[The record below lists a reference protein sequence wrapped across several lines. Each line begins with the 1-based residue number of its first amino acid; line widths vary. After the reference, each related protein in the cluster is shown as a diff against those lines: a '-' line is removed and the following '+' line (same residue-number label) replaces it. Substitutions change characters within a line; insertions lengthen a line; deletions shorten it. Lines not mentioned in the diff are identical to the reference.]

1 MLAPLFGY
9 SESRPSS
16 PGDMGTGDF
25 DNTPAPSAR
34 PSLSVLRNSQ
44 GVETLSPDAPSIGR
58 TASYRHHLLKTSTS
72 GPLIVDTDI
81 SAPPILSRQ
90 FPSQALDDGP
100 GGPRD
105 QHENKPTSV
114 KEDKT
119 PPKSPT
125 PASSLKNRGV
135 SPDIPASERVC
146 LDPALHVN
154 ETHAHAHHPG
164 LLKGADFCDVGAP
177 TKETFMINFSS
188 SKSDSSDGIGMSGS
202 MGHSRMVKVRP
213 AFNHHPMNDIVNQS
227 AGHEAPYRQM
237 QSKVKPFN
245 PVPQL
250 EDAVRGKATSLDGDR
265 NLILAEFSKKGVD
278 LPLNVPTAKVR
289 PFSEVA
295 ENTTMARTPMF
306 FDAQEKARPFK
317 EEISEPQDPRQTRA
331 PMTTQDDEVPAEQW
345 LDRPQPRR
353 HTICADDVCPVGKK
367 LDEHKVEACDLTA
380 AEADNEAH
388 ALSQCEEYPDRNGI
402 EVHDMEVD
410 VKASVGN
417 KTENHGMSRCEKC
430 AAEIGAREHSM
441 GSCTA
446 YPDSAYRG
454 MSSASRHTADQ
465 VHFLLSD
472 QAPSVN
478 SGGREAFD
486 KRSRSTSV
494 ESGYVSKN
502 AMQWI
507 RDILKYPESYS
518 SKLTNLPR
526 KSKASQPSASGERR
540 ISEPTR
546 LPENAS
552 LKSSELE
559 PKVDGTG
566 FKKAVGDL
574 QRLLDEA
581 MAIACQVVDQPIE
594 NTCCDTAAP
603 EPTEVRELEDRQI
616 PAFQKRHTIAGGMM
630 PDIRSQIATP
640 PPVHSPIF
648 AIPHRSSSKR
658 NNCPFP
664 EVSHGYCTYCH
675 THRPCSDD
683 IEVVDFERGFVEHGH
698 KPLDSLVATQTPV
711 TDFHLTG
718 DDVLPER
725 DVAGRPLVHEHGISL
740 KHRSHVSLKGIHG
753 FNLARSH
760 KRQPIARD

>member
-1 MLAPLFGY
+1 MLAPLFGF
-9 SESRPSS
+9 SESRPAS
-16 PGDMGTGDF
+16 PGDMGAGDF

-34 PSLSVLRNSQ
+34 PSISVLRSSE
-44 GVETLSPDAPSIGR
+44 GVDNLSTDAPTFGR

-100 GGPRD
+100 EGPRD

-119 PPKSPT
+119 PPKSST

-177 TKETFMINFSS
+177 TKETFMTNLSS
-188 SKSDSSDGIGMSGS
+188 SKSDSSDGISMSGS

-213 AFNHHPMNDIVNQS
+213 AFNYHPMNDIVNQS

-250 EDAVRGKATSLDGDR
+250 EDAVRGKTTSLDGDR
-265 NLILAEFSKKGVD
+265 NLILAEFSRKGVD
-278 LPLNVPTAKVR
+278 FPLNVPTAKVR

-295 ENTTMARTPMF
+295 ENTTKARTPMF
-306 FDAQEKARPFK
+306 FDAQEKVRPFK
-317 EEISEPQDPRQTRA
+317 EEIPEPQGLSQTRA
-331 PMTTQDDEVPAEQW
+331 PMTTQDDEVLAEQW
-345 LDRPQPRR
+345 LDRPSSRR
-353 HTICADDVCPVGKK
+353 HTICADDVYPVGKE
-367 LDEHKVEACDLTA
+367 LDEHEVEACDLNA
-380 AEADNEAH
+380 AEADKEAH
-388 ALSQCEEYPDRNGI
+388 ALSQCEEYPDKNGI
-402 EVHDMEVD
+402 EVHGMDVD
-410 VKASVGN
+410 VKAPVGN
-417 KTENHGMSRCEKC
+417 KAENHGISRCEKC

-446 YPDSAYRG
+446 YPD
-454 MSSASRHTADQ
+454 Q
-465 VHFLLSD
+465 VRFVLSD

-478 SGGREAFD
+478 SGVREAFA
-486 KRSRSTSV
+486 KRSRSTSL
-494 ESGYVSKN
+494 ESGYVSNN

-507 RDILKYPESYS
+507 RDILKYSETYS

-526 KSKASQPSASGERR
+526 KSRASQPSASGERR
-540 ISEPTR
+540 TSEPAR
-546 LPENAS
+546 LPGNAS

-559 PKVDGTG
+559 PRVDGTG

-603 EPTEVRELEDRQI
+603 EPAEVRELEHQQF
-616 PAFQKRHTIAGGMM
+616 PAFQKRHTVADGMV
-630 PDIRSQIATP
+630 PVIRSQIATP

-648 AIPHRSSSKR
+648 TIPHRSSSKR

-664 EVSHGYCTYCH
+664 DVSHGYCTYCH

-698 KPLDSLVATQTPV
+698 KPLDSLVAIQTPV

>member
-9 SESRPSS
+9 SESRPAS

-25 DNTPAPSAR
+25 DNTPAASAR
-34 PSLSVLRNSQ
+34 PSISVLRNSE
-44 GVETLSPDAPSIGR
+44 GVDSLSPDAPSIGR
-58 TASYRHHLLKTSTS
+58 TASYRHHLLKTSTN
-72 GPLIVDTDI
+72 GPLVVDTDI
-81 SAPPILSRQ
+81 SAPPILSRK

-100 GGPRD
+100 EVSRD

-119 PPKSPT
+119 SPKSST
-125 PASSLKNRGV
+125 PASSLKNRGM

-164 LLKGADFCDVGAP
+164 LLNGADFCDVGAP
-177 TKETFMINFSS
+177 TKETFMTNFSS

-213 AFNHHPMNDIVNQS
+213 AFNYHPMNDIVNQS
-227 AGHEAPYRQM
+227 AGHEASYRQM

-250 EDAVRGKATSLDGDR
+250 EDGIRGKATLLDGDR
-265 NLILAEFSKKGVD
+265 NLILAEFSKKGVNF
-278 LPLNVPTAKVR
+278 PLNVPTAKVR

-306 FDAQEKARPFK
+306 FDAQEKVRPFK
-317 EEISEPQDPRQTRA
+317 EEISEPQDLNPIKT
-331 PMTTQDDEVPAEQW
+331 PKTTQDEPAEQW
-345 LDRPQPRR
+345 LNRPPSRR
-353 HTICADDVCPVGKK
+353 HTICADEVYPVGKEF
-367 LDEHKVEACDLTA
+367 DEHKVEACDLTA

-388 ALSQCEEYPDRNGI
+388 ALSQCEEYPGKNGI
-402 EVHDMEVD
+402 EAHDMDVD
-410 VKASVGN
+410 VKAPVEN
-417 KTENHGMSRCEKC
+417 KAENHRISKCEKC

-441 GSCTA
+441 GNCIA
-446 YPDSAYRG
+446 YP
-454 MSSASRHTADQ
+454 DQ
-465 VHFLLSD
+465 VHFVLSD
-472 QAPSVN
+472 PAPSVN
-478 SGGREAFD
+478 SGDREAFA
-486 KRSRSTSV
+486 KRSRSNSV
-494 ESGYVSKN
+494 ESGYISKN

-507 RDILKYPESYS
+507 RDILKHPETYS
-518 SKLTNLPR
+518 SRLTNLPR
-526 KSKASQPSASGERR
+526 KSRASQLSTLGERR
-540 ISEPTR
+540 TSEPAR
-546 LPENAS
+546 LPGNAS
-552 LKSSELE
+552 LKSSELD

-603 EPTEVRELEDRQI
+603 APAEARELEHRQI
-616 PAFQKRHTIAGGMM
+616 PAFQKRHTIADGT
-630 PDIRSQIATP
+630 DFRFQIATP

-683 IEVVDFERGFVEHGH
+683 IEVVDFERGFVERGH
-698 KPLDSLVATQTPV
+698 RPLDSLVATQTPA

-725 DVAGRPLVHEHGISL
+725 DVAGRPLIHEHGISL